1 MRVAE
6 TELAHLHNTGLHI
19 TEKCD
24 GCGKILN
31 QSFRYTVARQSG
43 VFCSALCR
51 DRASL
56 GDDGLA
62 RAAKR
67 RTCLL
72 CHGPKPASDAPYCQH
87 CQKAADPEG
96 VDPQETR
103 CAVCGG
109 KLSEFRKNRAGT
121 CSTVCSEALRKR
133 RQRESRL
140 GEESSDRKPPLQDT
154 HFATL
159 KAGHFGTSR
168 PLAYHP

>member
-6 TELAHLHNTGLHI
+6 TELARLRNTGLHI

-24 GCGKILN
+24 GCAKMLN
-31 QSFRYTVARQSG
+31 QSCRYTVARKPG
-43 VFCSALCR
+43 VYCSAFCR

-56 GDDGLA
+56 GDDGLE
-62 RAAKR
+62 RAAMR

-87 CQKAADPEG
+87 CQKAAYPEG
-96 VDPQETR
+96 ATPQETR

-109 KLSEFRKNRAGT
+109 KLSEFRKSRAGT
-121 CSTVCSEALRKR
+121 CSKACSEALRKR
-133 RQRESRL
+133 RQRESRS
-140 GEESSDRKPPLQDT
+140 GEESGDRKQPLQDT

-168 PLAYHP
+168 PLA